1 MASSSALPLAV
12 LGLLA
17 AGCSAF
23 WPTVVRDSP
32 DEPLFHSGF
41 PLVGG
46 ARLDG
51 ALCSLATVGPD
62 ATRLVSPPEVV
73 TGAIP
78 LDLAC
83 SGEGPLHRAFSR
95 GRPGTLVRIETPS
108 GDVFGYLY
116 RDFAAANGVLVA
128 FSGMGMP
135 ASGWVNERFA
145 EVASAK
151 GLLTFALVRDEAVRP
166 IAFDPVREARRGIE
180 AAERVAA
187 ACGVPAAGP
196 LAFVGISLGGMEAL
210 LATRGALA
218 RGLEARGAVL
228 DPLLDPDLAAGNL
241 DSTWHSAAVDSMQA
255 YFRRILAGRYGER
268 PTPSFRTVLERR
280 TAETVAQR
288 DAPSAWLC
296 AAPRKAY
303 AIFLS
308 DTDPVLGNG
317 QREFGHACNFPFRR
331 AAAPGHVPLACN
343 LDLFPQMIEAVS
355 PQSAALPQ

>member
-1 MASSSALPLAV
+1 MLKSKALHLAV
-12 LGLLA
+12 LGTLA
-17 AGCSAF
+17 TGCSAF

-32 DEPLFHSGF
+32 DQPLFHSGF

-62 ATRLVSPPEVV
+62 ATRLVSPPEEVIS
-73 TGAIP
+73 AIP

-83 SGEGPLHRAFSR
+83 SGTGPLHRAFSR
-95 GRPGTLVRIETPS
+95 GRPGALVRIDTPS
-108 GDVFGYLY
+108 GDIFGYLY
-116 RDFAAANGVLVA
+116 RDFAAADGVLVA

-151 GLLTFALVRDEAVRP
+151 GLLTFALVRDEAARP
-166 IAFDPVREARRGIE
+166 IAFDPVREARRGLE
-180 AAERVAA
+180 AAQRVSAT
-187 ACGVPAAGP
+187 CGVPSQAP

-210 LATRGALA
+210 LAARGALA
-218 RGLEARGAVL
+218 RGLDARAAVL
-228 DPLLDPDLAAGNL
+228 DPLLDPDLAARNL

-268 PTPSFRTVLERR
+268 PTPSFRTVLGRL
-280 TAETVAQR
+280 TAESVLER
-288 DAPSAWLC
+288 DSPSAWIC
-296 AAPRKAY
+296 AASQKAY

-308 DTDPVLGNG
+308 DTDPVLGNA
-317 QREFGHACNFPFRR
+317 QREFGYACNWPYRM
-331 AAAPGHVPLACN
+331 AGAPGHTPLACN
-343 LDLFPQMIEAVS
+343 LDLFPQMIDAVS
-355 PQSAALPQ
+355 PAPVVLSH